1 MVGIPSPP
9 PAFEG
14 GRQFRWN
21 SERKHELLA
30 GLAGLRSYG
39 STGFR
44 KFDELLGGGLSCG
57 VHILSALPG
66 AGKSTLALQIGDYVA
81 RFGLGGCLYLSLEM
95 GGSSLVAKSVS
106 RLSAEMGS
114 PLSFAEI
121 VRLVSRAADRDTPK
135 FDSMSRAV
143 DVYFSEVGP
152 RIATIDA
159 PLSVAALSS
168 LYDSIPADEAKP
180 LLIADYLQLL
190 PREERDAAMTD
201 YATLTATMRELCCL
215 AQKHSVPVLAISSQN
230 RGAKRGGT
238 SLDLLSGS
246 SALEF
251 GATSVAFLCVDGD
264 SDEERARNAEL
275 PARPVTLHLVKN
287 RYGRLGRVPLWF
299 CPAES
304 RFIEREG

>member
-1 MVGIPSPP
+1 MTITSPP

-21 SERKHELLA
+21 SERKHELLS

-39 STGFR
+39 STGIR
-44 KFDELLGGGLSCG
+44 RLDELLGGGLSCG
-57 VHILSALPG
+57 VHLLSALPG
-66 AGKSTLALQIGDYVA
+66 AGKSTLALQIADHVA
-81 RFGLGGCLYLSLEM
+81 RFGLCGAVYVSLEM
-95 GGSSLVAKSVS
+95 GGSALVAKSVS

-135 FDSMSRAV
+135 FDSLSRAV

-159 PLSVAALSS
+159 PLSVAALSA

-180 LLIADYLQLL
+180 VCVVDYLQIM
-190 PREERDAAMTD
+190 PREERDAAMSD
-201 YATLTATMRELCCL
+201 VQSVTATMRELCCL
-215 AQKHSVPVLAISSQN
+215 AQKHSVPVIAVSSQN
-230 RGAKRGGT
+230 RGAKRGGV
-238 SLDLLSGS
+238 SLDLLAGS

-251 GATSVAFLCVDGD
+251 GAVTVSFLCIDGD

-275 PARPVTLHLVKN
+275 TARPVTLNLAKN

-299 CPAES
+299 CPGES
-304 RFIEREG
+304 RFVEREG